1 MKRTCNMLLRLYP
14 EEKERLTQ
22 KARKANMSR
31 ESYCRAVLNGSEVRE
46 GPNADVAQL
55 INQVRRVGY
64 NIDQILK
71 IANGQG
77 LVDVPQLRKALEE
90 THQVAQQIIKAY
102 ARTGS

>member
-1 MKRTCNMLLRLYP
+1 MKRTCAMTLRFHRSEL
-14 EEKERLTQ
+14 EALTQ

-31 ESYCRAVLNGSEVRE
+31 ESYCRAVLNGSEVKE

-102 ARTGS
+102 ARTES

>member
-1 MKRTCNMLLRLYP
+1 MKRTSNMLLRLYP
-14 EEKERLTQ
+14 EEKEKLTQ

-31 ESYCRAVLNGSEVRE
+31 ESYCRAVLNGSEVKE

-90 THQVAQQIIKAY
+90 THQAAQQIIKAY

>member
-1 MKRTCNMLLRLYP
+1 MKRTCAITLRFHRSEL
-14 EEKERLTQ
+14 EALTQ

-31 ESYCRAVLNGSEVRE
+31 ESYCRAVLNGSEVKE

>member
-1 MKRTCNMLLRLYP
+1 MKRTCAMTLRFHRSEL
-14 EEKERLTQ
+14 EALTK

-31 ESYCRAVLNGSEVRE
+31 ESYCRAVLNGSEVKE

-77 LVDVPQLRKALEE
+77 LVDAPQLRKALEE

>member
-1 MKRTCNMLLRLYP
+1 MKRSCNMLPRLYP
-14 EEKERLTQ
+14 EEKGRLTQ

-31 ESYCRAVLNGSEVRE
+31 ESYCRAVLNDSEVKE

>member
-1 MKRTCNMLLRLYP
+1 MKRTCAMTLRFHRSEL
-14 EEKERLTQ
+14 EALTQ
-22 KARKANMSR
+22 KARKAKMSR
-31 ESYCRAVLNGSEVRE
+31 ESYCRAVLNGVEVKE

>member
-1 MKRTCNMLLRLYP
+1 MTLRFHRSEL
-14 EEKERLTQ
+14 EALTQ

-31 ESYCRAVLNGSEVRE
+31 ESYCRAVLNGSEVKE

-55 INQVRRVGY
+55 INQIRKVGY

>member
-1 MKRTCNMLLRLYP
+1 MKRTSNMLLRLYP
-14 EEKERLTQ
+14 EEKKKLTQ

-31 ESYCRAVLNGSEVRE
+31 ESYCRAVLNGSEVKE

>member
-1 MKRTCNMLLRLYP
+1 MKRTCAMTLRFHRSEL
-14 EEKERLTQ
+14 EALTQ

-31 ESYCRAVLNGSEVRE
+31 ESYCHAVLNGSEVKE

>member
-1 MKRTCNMLLRLYP
+1 MKRTCAMTLRFHRSEL
-14 EEKERLTQ
+14 EALTQ
-22 KARKANMSR
+22 KARKAKMSR
-31 ESYCRAVLNGSEVRE
+31 ESYCRAVLNGAEVKE

-90 THQVAQQIIKAY
+90 IHQVAQQIIKAY

>member
-1 MKRTCNMLLRLYP
+1 MKRTCAMTLRFHRSEL
-14 EEKERLTQ
+14 EALTQ
-22 KARKANMSR
+22 KARKAKMSR
-31 ESYCRAVLNGSEVRE
+31 ESYCRAVLNGSEVKE

>member
-1 MKRTCNMLLRLYP
+1 MKRTCAMTLRFHRSEL
-14 EEKERLTQ
+14 EALTQ
-22 KARKANMSR
+22 KARKAKMSR
-31 ESYCRAVLNGSEVRE
+31 ESYCRAVLNGSEVKE

-55 INQVRRVGY
+55 INQVRKVGY

>member
-1 MKRTCNMLLRLYP
+1 MKRTCAMTLRFHRSEL
-14 EEKERLTQ
+14 EALTQ

-31 ESYCRAVLNGSEVRE
+31 ESYCRAVLNGSEVKE

>member
-1 MKRTCNMLLRLYP
+1 MKRTCAMTLRFHRSEL
-14 EEKERLTQ
+14 ETLTQ

-31 ESYCRAVLNGSEVRE
+31 ESYCRAVLNGSEVKE

>member
-1 MKRTCNMLLRLYP
+1 MKRTCAMTLRFHRSEL
-14 EEKERLTQ
+14 EALTQ

-31 ESYCRAVLNGSEVRE
+31 EGYCRAVLNGSEVKE

>member
-1 MKRTCNMLLRLYP
+1 MKRTCAMTLRFHRSEL
-14 EEKERLTQ
+14 EALTQ
-22 KARKANMSR
+22 KSRKANMSR
-31 ESYCRAVLNGSEVRE
+31 ESYCRAVLNGSEVKE

>member
-1 MKRTCNMLLRLYP
+1 MKRTCAITLRFHRSEL
-14 EEKERLTQ
+14 EALTQ

-31 ESYCRAVLNGSEVRE
+31 ESSCRAVLNGSEVKE